1 MNGSKRKKK
10 QLFREEEVK
19 EVRPYRL
26 QYSMPEA
33 AYMLSTS
40 ENTAKKWCK
49 GYLYKIDG
57 VGFNFIKHD
66 DLAGVVEQKASY
78 QSFQNETYGGT
89 KSG

>member
-1 MNGSKRKKK
+1 
-10 QLFREEEVK
+10 
-19 EVRPYRL
+19 
-26 QYSMPEA
+26 
-33 AYMLSTS
+33 MLSTS

-89 KSG
+89 TSG